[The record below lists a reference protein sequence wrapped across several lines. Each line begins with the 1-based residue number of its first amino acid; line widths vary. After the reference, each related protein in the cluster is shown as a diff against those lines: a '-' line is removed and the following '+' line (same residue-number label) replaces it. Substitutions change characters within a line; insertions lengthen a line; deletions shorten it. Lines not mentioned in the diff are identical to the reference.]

1 MKRSAFVVAVALGSA
16 AVGLAAGALLFR
28 RPGGQPTTTSGER
41 RVLYYR
47 DPMNPARTSPV
58 ARKDEMGMDYVPVY
72 EGGEGSG
79 GAPQGA
85 GPGAVHVDARME
97 QSSGVRTEEVHVR
110 KLEKVIRTVG
120 QVTYDERR
128 LHDVNSKVQ
137 GWIDTLYVDYTG
149 KAVRRGDP
157 LMAIYSPALFS
168 TQQDYLLALRSRDD
182 LPPGNPARAG
192 ADVLLDAARQRLR
205 FFDIPESEIR
215 ALEHR
220 GAPAKTLTVYS
231 PADGYVVEKSV
242 VVGAQVTP
250 GMPLFKIADLSSV
263 WVLADV
269 YEYELPW
276 VATGQQAS
284 IELPYAPGASLE
296 GRVTYVYPYVAGQ
309 TRTVKVRIEVHNPGN
324 RIAFK
329 PEMYATVTIRSP
341 IVREAV
347 AILEQAVLRTGE
359 RSVAIVALGGGWFEP
374 RELKLGV
381 TADGWVEV
389 LSGIRAGEQ
398 LVTSSQ
404 FLIDSESNLRTALSA
419 MAPVGGAPAPAAEHQ
434 GHTPAAAEEPEGQAP
449 AAPQQHEGH
458 APAAAEGHRGPT
470 PAAVEQHPGH
480 VPGADRRAQPPGP

>member
-1 MKRSAFVVAVALGSA
+1 MKTSTLIVTVAVVSA
-16 AVGLAAGALLFR
+16 AVGLAAGALAFR
-28 RPGGQPTTTSGER
+28 RSVGRLADRVPAER

-72 EGGEGSG
+72 EGGEGDATG
-79 GAPQGA
+79 RPAA
-85 GPGAVHVDARME
+85 GPGAVHVDARMQ
-97 QSSGVRTEEVHVR
+97 QSSGVRTEVVR
-110 KLEKVIRTVG
+110 VRPLEKVIRTVG

-137 GWIDTLYVDYTG
+137 GWIETLYVDFTG

-168 TQQDYLLALRSRDD
+168 TQQEYLLALRTRDE
-182 LPPGNPARAG
+182 LRPGSQSRAG
-192 ADVLLDAARQRLR
+192 ADALVDAARQRLR
-205 FFDIPESEIR
+205 FYDIPEIEIR
-215 ALEHR
+215 ELERR
-220 GAPAKTLTVYS
+220 GSPAKTLTVRA

-242 VVGAQVTP
+242 VAGAQVTP
-250 GMPLFKIADLSSV
+250 GMPLFKVADLSEV

-276 VATGQQAS
+276 VATGQAARV
-284 IELPYAPGASLE
+284 ELPYAPGVPLE

-309 TRTVKVRIEVHNPGN
+309 TRTVKVRIEVRNAGD

-347 AILEQAVLRTGE
+347 AVPEQAILRTGG
-359 RSVAIVALGGGWFEP
+359 RNVAIVALGGGWFEP
-374 RELKLGV
+374 RELEAGV

-389 LSGIRAGEQ
+389 RSGLHAGEL

-404 FLIDSESNLRTALSA
+404 FLIDSESNLRAAVSA
-419 MAPVGGAPAPAAEHQ
+419 MVPIEAAPGGAPAMEHPGRAQGAQAAPR
-434 GHTPAAAEEPEGQAP
+434 GPAP
-449 AAPQQHEGH
+449 APPEQHEDH
-458 APAAAEGHRGPT
+458 ASGGYRP
-470 PAAVEQHPGH
+470 
-480 VPGADRRAQPPGP
+480 AQPPRR